1 MSSKANIKISLIM
14 IVIFIVSSI
23 AITVS
28 YYTINNIPTK
38 SDTSPT
44 TPLQDWNNENEIEL
58 KKVIEGQWN
67 WRYENNGRKF
77 VQICSRW
84 NHDASFIADDQLVST
99 YDNKIVTGLETSY
112 LRDYKGDKI
121 YEVNTGDIWQA
132 LINNNRISVK
142 YLVKKVEND
151 EVVAYVSGT
160 SFFEDNFSFKNP
172 DGDEMVSISRDKIST
187 QWVWKY
193 KQDPTKNTLPLSLV
207 VSISS
212 RISFMGK
219 DTDLC
224 NSTWQTLFI
233 FMIISWVFLGLSLI
247 NLLYCLFIY
256 FRGSNNSISNTTNVS
271 IV

>member
-1 MSSKANIKISLIM
+1 M

-28 YYTINNIPTK
+28 YYTINKVPTS
-38 SDTSPT
+38 SDTAPT

-58 KKVIEGQWN
+58 KKVITGQWN
-67 WRYENNGRKF
+67 WRYENNGRRF

-112 LRDYKGDKI
+112 LRDYKGDKL
-121 YEVNTGDIWQA
+121 YEVNTGDVWQA

-160 SFFEDNFSFKNP
+160 SFFEDNFVFKNP
-172 DGDEMVSISRDKIST
+172 DGEEMVSISRDKIST

-233 FMIISWVFLGLSLI
+233 FLIISWVCLGLSFGYLI
-247 NLLYCLFIY
+247 YSIFKKIRSN
-256 FRGSNNSISNTTNVS
+256 NNSISNTTNVS